1 MQAATENKI
10 ILVVRHTRLDELIA
24 RFNTLAQ
31 AQFYVE
37 HLGADFSDYLKE
49 HENYKQAVAAA
60 ETSLHKL
67 GRVHLLERH
76 FLSNFIFAKQDTV
89 VVLGQD
95 GLVANTLKYL
105 NGQPVIG
112 VNPDP
117 QRWDGVLLPFQV
129 ADLKKIMP
137 EVFAHRRSLK
147 EVTMAKAILN
157 NGQNLYGVNDLFIGP
172 KSHTSA
178 YYQIKMGSREE
189 RHSSSGIIVSTGLGS
204 TGWFKSLIVG
214 ATGIAQALIEQGD
227 LVNVDRYTGRIIPS
241 KSKAKSDNS
250 SFPWDANY
258 LRFTVREPFLST
270 TSAATLVFGEITT
283 KQSMTLVSQMAEN
296 GVIFSDG
303 IENDFLEFN
312 SGTQATISLADKRGY
327 LVV

>member
-1 MQAATENKI
+1 MTENKI
-10 ILVVRHTRLDELIA
+10 ILVVRRTRLDDLIA

-49 HENYKQAVAAA
+49 HDNYKKAVTTA
-60 ETSLHKL
+60 EAQLRQL
-67 GRVHLLERH
+67 GRVQVLDRD
-76 FLSNFIFAKQDTV
+76 FLPNFIFAEQDTV

-105 NGQPVIG
+105 NGQMIIG

-117 QRWDGVLLPFQV
+117 QRWDGILLPFQV
-129 ADLKKIMP
+129 ADLTKVIP
-137 EVFAHRRSLK
+137 EVFGQHRPIQ
-147 EVTMAKAILN
+147 EVTMAKASLN
-157 NGQNLYGVNDLFIGP
+157 NGQILYGVNDLFIGR

-178 YYQIKMGSREE
+178 LYQIEIGQQQEQQ
-189 RHSSSGIIVSTGLGS
+189 SSSGIIVSTGLGS
-204 TGWFKSLIVG
+204 TAWFKSLVIG
-214 ATGIAQALIEQGD
+214 ATAITQALIKEGE
-227 LVNVDRYTGRIIPS
+227 LVDSVTGRVSPEQTIDS
-241 KSKAKSDNS
+241 RY
-250 SFPWDANY
+250 PWDANY
-258 LRFTVREPFLST
+258 LHFTVREPFPSSHST
-270 TSAATLVFGEITT
+270 TQLVFGKITA
-283 KQSMTLVSQMAEN
+283 KQPMSLVSQMPEN

-312 SGTQATISLADKRGY
+312 AGTQAMISLAEKRGY